1 MFRAVFVCVFTTVF
15 KRVFGG
21 VKICALYFKIC
32 PT

>member
-21 VKICALYFKIC
+21 VNIFFLCSHAG
-32 PT
+32 